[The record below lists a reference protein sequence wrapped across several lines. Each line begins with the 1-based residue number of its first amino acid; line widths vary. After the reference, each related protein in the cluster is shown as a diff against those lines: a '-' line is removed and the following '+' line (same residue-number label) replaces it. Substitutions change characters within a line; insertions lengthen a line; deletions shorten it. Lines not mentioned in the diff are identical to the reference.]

1 MRNRLKPLLKRGIIT
16 FIEKKSE
23 KSENMRT
30 ILIILG
36 ILLFVNLVVI
46 TISKVFADEENI
58 SLQQAAV
65 LTQIQQ

>member
-1 MRNRLKPLLKRGIIT
+1 
-16 FIEKKSE
+16 
-23 KSENMRT
+23 MRT

-58 SLQQAAV
+58 SLQQATV

>member
-1 MRNRLKPLLKRGIIT
+1 
-16 FIEKKSE
+16 
-23 KSENMRT
+23 MRT

-58 SLQQAAV
+58 SLQQASV

>member
-1 MRNRLKPLLKRGIIT
+1 MHYNII
-16 FIEKKSE
+16 KSE